1 MSTEQKG
8 KKGYKRERTMYK
20 RRIVSVLLA
29 GALTAGMG
37 LQVNM
42 QVQAD
47 DLQDAQNKASQQQ
60 DQIDAVQAEKDKLL
74 EELDGIVSDMEKTK
88 KDIEAKQEEIS
99 KKADELDAAR
109 IDENNQYNS
118 MKLRIQYMY
127 ENGNGQFI
135 ETLLESQS
143 IAEFLSN
150 AEYISQISEYDRNML
165 VEFQNI
171 VAQVEDQQ
179 EELEAENAEL
189 EKLQTD
195 LQDQQ
200 AELEGLISSKS
211 EEIAGLESELSATN
225 AKIAELKAAAE
236 EQARLQREAAA
247 LQNNPGIG
255 VQPGDDVTP
264 QTPGPS
270 YTAPSGGGVLQN
282 PCPSAYISSEFGG
295 RESPGGIGSTN
306 HKGRDYAAASGTPI
320 YAAASGTVTTVA
332 FQSARGYYVVINH
345 GNGLSTLYQH
355 CSAIYVSQGQ
365 SVSAGTNIAA
375 VGSTGNST
383 GPHLHFEVHVNGTP
397 VDPRLYL

>member
-1 MSTEQKG
+1 MKKRLACLTLALIMSASQV
-8 KKGYKRERTMYK
+8 
-20 RRIVSVLLA
+20 VSVSASREEELR
-29 GALTAGMG
+29 
-37 LQVNM
+37 QE
-42 QVQAD
+42 QAWT
-47 DLQDAQNKASQQQ
+47 SQQLNATYARINELWSQ
-60 DQIDAVQAEKDKLL
+60 KQQLESEIAV
-74 EELDGIVSDMEKTK
+74 LDENLVNVMVSIETMENDISNKEVEIIKTK
-88 KDIEAKQEEIS
+88 QELSKAVRARDKQYEA
-99 KKADELDAAR
+99 
-109 IDENNQYNS
+109 

-264 QTPGPS
+264 HTPGPS

-295 RESPGGIGSTN
+295 RQSPGGIGSTN

-332 FQSARGYYVVINH
+332 YNSARGNYVIINH
-345 GNGLSTLYQH
+345 GDGLSTLYQH
-355 CSAIYVSQGQ
+355 CSAIYVSAGQ
-365 SVSAGTNIAA
+365 SVSAGKNIAA
-375 VGSTGNST
+375 VGSTGIST
-383 GPHLHFEVHVNGTP
+383 GAHLHFEVHVNGTP

>member
-1 MSTEQKG
+1 MC
-8 KKGYKRERTMYK
+8 KK
-20 RRIVSVLLA
+20 RIVSVLLA

-60 DQIDAVQAEKDKLL
+60 DQIDAAQAEKDKLL

-88 KDIEAKQEEIS
+88 KDIEAKQEEIAR
-99 KKADELDAAR
+99 KADELDAAR
-109 IDENNQYNS
+109 VDENNQYNS

-195 LQDQQ
+195 LQNQQ
-200 AELEGLISSKS
+200 TELEGLISSKS

-236 EQARLQREAAA
+236 EQARMQREAAA
-247 LQNNPGIG
+247 LQ
-255 VQPGDDVTP
+255 
-264 QTPGPS
+264 S
-270 YTAPSGGGVLQN
+270 
-282 PCPSAYISSEFGG
+282 SAGRRFGF
-295 RESPGGIGSTN
+295 RKRN
-306 HKGRDYAAASGTPI
+306 RRWRKLYA
-320 YAAASGTVTTVA
+320 GTV
-332 FQSARGYYVVINH
+332 
-345 GNGLSTLYQH
+345 LYGIIRWRPA
-355 CSAIYVSQGQ
+355 SE
-365 SVSAGTNIAA
+365 SVSFC
-375 VGSTGNST
+375 
-383 GPHLHFEVHVNGTP
+383 LHQQ
-397 VDPRLYL
+397 

>member
-247 LQNNPGIG
+247 LQNNPGTG